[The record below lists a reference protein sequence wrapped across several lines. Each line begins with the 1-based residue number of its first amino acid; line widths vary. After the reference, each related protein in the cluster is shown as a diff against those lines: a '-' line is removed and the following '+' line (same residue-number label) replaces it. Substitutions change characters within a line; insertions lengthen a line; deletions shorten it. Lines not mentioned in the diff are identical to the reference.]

1 MYFSYVPSIIFSFF
15 NRPFFLNLLFKQ
27 ILIHYYIL
35 LLLLVFICVLS
46 AAAPG
51 AAVARVRREDVALR
65 VVRDVGG
72 NLRGELDLYHRALR
86 VDREAGVDGL
96 REVRDELAGAD
107 VPRPGLR
114 AEGLLHVP
122 GHRVRRGRV
131 VDLS

>member
-1 MYFSYVPSIIFSFF
+1 MASIQPRTSPPKFGRSQA
-15 NRPFFLNLLFKQ
+15 P
-27 ILIHYYIL
+27 
-35 LLLLVFICVLS
+35 
-46 AAAPG
+46 AALP
-51 AAVARVRREDVALR
+51 AR
-65 VVRDVGG
+65 GH
-72 NLRGELDLYHRALR
+72 LRGELDLYHRALR

>member
-72 NLRGELDLYHRALR
+72 NLLGPIHNSCKSYILGNFGEIFAEFSKFTNTLKK
-86 VDREAGVDGL
+86 
-96 REVRDELAGAD
+96 LAIFWQD
-107 VPRPGLR
+107 
-114 AEGLLHVP
+114 
-122 GHRVRRGRV
+122 
-131 VDLS
+131 SSN